1 MGPEKTEE
9 EQLRDDETVFRVL
22 KTLGDGKAAVADVY
36 DRAEQ
41 DLEFASGLAGS
52 QYDET
57 DERLR
62 GPGRVHQQFSI
73 LNQYVERVMGLYD
86 AAPYGVKVSPLTEEA
101 QQMATAAQGM
111 E

>member
-52 QYDET
+52 Q
-57 DERLR
+57 
-62 GPGRVHQQFSI
+62 
-73 LNQYVERVMGLYD
+73 
-86 AAPYGVKVSPLTEEA
+86 
-101 QQMATAAQGM
+101 
-111 E
+111 